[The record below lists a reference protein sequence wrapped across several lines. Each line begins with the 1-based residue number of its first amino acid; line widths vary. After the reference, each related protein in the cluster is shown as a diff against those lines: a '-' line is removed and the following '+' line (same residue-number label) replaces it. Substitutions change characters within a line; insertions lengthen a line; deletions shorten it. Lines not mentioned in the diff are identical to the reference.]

1 MKRFQKYFDVEK
13 TLPGYVEGQYSY
25 GSKFVLTESWND
37 YLQGSEFTLTDNE
50 IPDKVYRHG
59 VGIASG
65 QFRDKNGNIIS
76 ITGNHHNLQNL
87 FQYRPQPEIAYP
99 ETQTRI
105 EREIVRETGIPGP
118 KGDDGWAGPQ
128 GERGPRGNDGVQG
141 VQGLRGVAGEKGE
154 QGDKGDKGVTGD
166 RGETGWTGYP
176 GDKGLQGVDGPT
188 GPKGEKG
195 DQGIQG
201 VAGEQGIQG
210 EQGIPGIQGAEGS
223 QGIQGLPGASG
234 KDGKVGKTGK
244 SGPRGAQGTQGKAGS
259 KGDQGAKGDQ
269 GPIGPEGAQGPT
281 GESPVLTAQY
291 PLILEDNELTFD
303 PKKIQE
309 FLSSLI
315 KSKSD
320 ADRVSHN
327 MGMMASSG
335 GGAVGIYKDRARI
348 IKSVNDINFIG
359 NNITVTRKGKQV
371 DVSVTGG
378 NAPGGGGTF
387 YESTTVDAP
396 LVVDLVDGD
405 RWWNYDTGR
414 LYTWIGIWAE
424 I

>member
-1 MKRFQKYFDVEK
+1 MKRFHNYFQSTE
-13 TLPGYVEGQYSY
+13 TPPGYVEGQYSY
-25 GSKFVLTESWND
+25 GSNFVLSESWQD
-37 YLQGSEFTLTDNE
+37 YAQGSEFTLTDNDV
-50 IPDKVYRHG
+50 PDRVYRHG
-59 VGIASG
+59 VGVAAG
-65 QFRDKNGNIIS
+65 QFRDSKGNIIAV
-76 ITGNHHNLQNL
+76 TGNRNELHNL
-87 FQYRPQPEIAYP
+87 FQYRPQAQTQYP
-99 ETQTRI
+99 EPQTRI

-118 KGDDGWAGPQ
+118 KGDKGEDGWAGPQ
-128 GERGPRGNDGVQG
+128 GERGPRGDDGIQG
-141 VQGLRGVAGEKGE
+141 VQGLQGIAGEKGD
-154 QGDKGDKGVTGD
+154 QGEKGDKGD

-195 DQGIQG
+195 DQGVQGIQGIQG
-201 VAGEQGIQG
+201 VRGEQGVQG

-234 KDGKVGKTGK
+234 KDGKDGKTGK
-244 SGPRGAQGTQGKAGS
+244 SGPRGAQGTQGKAGP

-269 GPIGPEGAQGPT
+269 GPIGPEGPQGPI
-281 GESPVLTAQY
+281 GESPVLTVQY
-291 PLILEDNELTFD
+291 PLVLEDNELTFD

-309 FLSSLI
+309 FLSTLI

-320 ADRVSHN
+320 ADRVAHN

-359 NNITVTRKGKQV
+359 TNIVVTRKGKQV
-371 DVSVTGG
+371 DVSVTAVG
-378 NAPGGGGTF
+378 AF
-387 YESTTVDAP
+387 YESTTADAP
-396 LVVDLVDGD
+396 VVADLVDGD

>member
-1 MKRFQKYFDVEK
+1 MKRFHNYFQTTE
-13 TLPGYVEGQYSY
+13 TPPGYVEGQYSY
-25 GSKFVLTESWND
+25 GSSFVLSESWND
-37 YLQGSEFTLTDNE
+37 YPQGSEFTLTDND
-50 IPDKVYRHG
+50 IPDRVYRHG
-59 VGIASG
+59 VGVAAG
-65 QFRDKNGNIIS
+65 QFRDSKGNVVAV
-76 ITGNHHNLQNL
+76 TGNRNDLHNL
-87 FQYRPQPEIAYP
+87 FQYRPRQQATYP
-99 ETQTRI
+99 EPQTRI
-105 EREIVRETGIPGP
+105 EREVVRETGIPGP

-128 GERGPRGNDGVQG
+128 GERGLRGEDGVQG
-141 VQGLRGVAGEKGE
+141 VQGLQGVAGEKGE
-154 QGDKGDKGVTGD
+154 QGDKGD

-188 GPKGEKG
+188 GAKGEKG

-201 VAGEQGIQG
+201 IRGVGGEQGIQG
-210 EQGIPGIQGAEGS
+210 ERGIPGIQGKDGS
-223 QGIQGLPGASG
+223 QGIQGPPGASG
-234 KDGKVGKTGK
+234 KDGKDGKTGK
-244 SGPRGAQGTQGKAGS
+244 AGPRGAQGTQGKAGVT
-259 KGDQGAKGDQ
+259 GDQGPKGDQ
-269 GPIGPEGAQGPT
+269 GPMGPEGAQGPI

-309 FLSSLI
+309 FLSTLI
-315 KSKSD
+315 KTKSD
-320 ADRVSHN
+320 ADRVAHN

-359 NNITVTRKGKQV
+359 DNIVVTRKGKQV
-371 DVSVTGG
+371 DVSVTTTGG
-378 NAPGGGGTF
+378 NPPESAGAAF
-387 YESTTVDAP
+387 YESTTADAP
-396 LVVDLVDGD
+396 VVADLVDGD

>member
-25 GSKFVLTESWND
+25 GSSFVLTESWND

-87 FQYRPQPEIAYP
+87 FQYRPQAEIAYP

-105 EREIVRETGIPGP
+105 EREIIRETGIPGP

-141 VQGLRGVAGEKGE
+141 VQGLRGVAGEKG
-154 QGDKGDKGVTGD
+154 D
-166 RGETGWTGYP
+166 
-176 GDKGLQGVDGPT
+176 
-188 GPKGEKG
+188 
-195 DQGIQG
+195 
-201 VAGEQGIQG
+201 QGIQG
-210 EQGIPGIQGAEGS
+210 EQGTVGSQGTQGDQGPQGIQGSQGVQGDQGSQGIGGEQGAIGPQGEQGAQGERGIPGIQGAEGS

-234 KDGKVGKTGK
+234 KDGKDGKTGK
-244 SGPRGAQGTQGKAGS
+244 SGPRGGQGTQGKAGP

-269 GPIGPEGAQGPT
+269 GPIGPEGPQGPV

-291 PLILEDNELTFD
+291 PLVLEDNELTFD

-309 FLSSLI
+309 FLSGLI

-320 ADRVSHN
+320 ADRVAHN

-359 NNITVTRKGKQV
+359 NNIVVTRKGKQV
-371 DVSVTGG
+371 DVSVTAVG
-378 NAPGGGGTF
+378 AF
-387 YESTTVDAP
+387 YESATAP
-396 LVVDLVDGD
+396 IATLIDGD